1 MGIFGFKKKEA
12 VDEELQTKALLESNR
27 KKILNDSS
35 RFDVRESY
43 KELRTNITFSLSKK
57 GCKKI
62 LITSSVAHEGKSTT
76 SANTAICFAETGARV
91 LLIDCDLRK
100 PNLGNLFGEPKSSGL
115 SNVLVNEVEVSD
127 VIYHSKYTN
136 LDLVFAG
143 NIPPNPT
150 ELLSSDS
157 MGDIIK
163 ELEKKYDYI
172 FFDTPPV
179 NIVTD
184 AVLVSKFTDGV
195 VVVSRQNYTEKKLLG
210 QSINRLR
217 FVNAK
222 IIGVVLNDVE
232 LSKASYGKYGGY
244 NTYE

>member
-1 MGIFGFKKKEA
+1 
-12 VDEELQTKALLESNR
+12 
-27 KKILNDSS
+27 
-35 RFDVRESY
+35 
-43 KELRTNITFSLSKK
+43 
-57 GCKKI
+57 
-62 LITSSVAHEGKSTT
+62 
-76 SANTAICFAETGARV
+76 
-91 LLIDCDLRK
+91 
-100 PNLGNLFGEPKSSGL
+100 
-115 SNVLVNEVEVSD
+115 
-127 VIYHSKYTN
+127 
-136 LDLVFAG
+136 
-143 NIPPNPT
+143 
-150 ELLSSDS
+150 